1 MYIKDSTLCCSSNED
16 KDMDEDEVKTLID
29 FFQGEEVKIVWKE
42 EETVGKPKVGHGK
55 IHNFDGTFVF
65 LIGEK
70 GRLALNR
77 KDITAIK
84 Q

>member
-1 MYIKDSTLCCSSNED
+1 MKKFWILDHLN
-16 KDMDEDEVKTLID
+16 I
-29 FFQGEEVKIVWKE
+29 QIGEEESI
-42 EETVGKPKVGHGK
+42 GKPKVGHGK

>member
-1 MYIKDSTLCCSSNED
+1 M
-16 KDMDEDEVKTLID
+16 KTLID
-29 FFQGEEVKIVWKE
+29 FFQREAVKIVWKE
-42 EETVGKPKVGHGK
+42 EESIGKPKVGHGK

>member
-1 MYIKDSTLCCSSNED
+1 
-16 KDMDEDEVKTLID
+16 MDEDEVKTLIE
-29 FFQGEEVKIVWKE
+29 FFQGEEVKIVWRE
-42 EETVGKPKVGHGK
+42 EESVGKPKVGHGK